1 MEPAAWLMT
10 RVGSNKSVCFV
21 WRMLERLCESNVHLL
36 CATEENASLNTS
48 TCLYFLSPTTHF
60 FHLVF
65 FSPLFLITL
74 VKKPFTV
81 DTRHHFW
88 CSHLFCFNFPR
99 VCYSSENSE
108 WGRLQRTLI
117 AWPQHCSICRSTWE
131 NPLRVEASTISILA
145 RPLTLVLLRNVRA
158 DS

>member
-1 MEPAAWLMT
+1 MT
-10 RVGSNKSVCFV
+10 RVGSNKSICFV

-74 VKKPFTV
+74 VK
-81 DTRHHFW
+81 
-88 CSHLFCFNFPR
+88 
-99 VCYSSENSE
+99 
-108 WGRLQRTLI
+108 
-117 AWPQHCSICRSTWE
+117 
-131 NPLRVEASTISILA
+131 NPLQWIPDITFDAHTFF
-145 RPLTLVLLRNVRA
+145 VLIFHVFVTVPKIQNEEGCKEPFLCGYNTA
-158 DS
+158 AFAGALEKIHSMLKHLL

>member
-1 MEPAAWLMT
+1 MT

-65 FSPLFLITL
+65 FPPLFDYISKNPLQWIPDITFDAHTFFVLISTCL
-74 VKKPFTV
+74 FQFQKIQNEEGCKEP
-81 DTRHHFW
+81 
-88 CSHLFCFNFPR
+88 LFCGYNTAAFA
-99 VCYSSENSE
+99 E
-108 WGRLQRTLI
+108 TLEKI
-117 AWPQHCSICRSTWE
+117 HSM
-131 NPLRVEASTISILA
+131 LKH
-145 RPLTLVLLRNVRA
+145 LL
-158 DS
+158 